1 MRILFCWLFV
11 AHCTNVL
18 ADLPTRL
25 IETQVVIIG
34 GGASGTMAGIQAARM
49 GAKAV
54 IVEETPWLGGMLTA
68 AGVSATD
75 GNEQLPAG
83 LWGEFRQEL
92 RNYYG
97 SDNALSTGWVSST
110 LFEPSVGAKL
120 LRNMTRREP
129 NLSVLLETT
138 YTTIYRTNKGWIVEA
153 KNKTNELIY
162 IKATV
167 LIDATE
173 LGDVA
178 AKIGVPYD
186 VGMESRAATGESV
199 APPVANSIVQ
209 DMTYVAILKNFGI
222 GTDKTIPRP
231 IGYDSTRF
239 LCACRLTCPDATK
252 PRLHPC
258 DKMISYGQLP
268 NQKYMINWP
277 IEGNDFYANVI
288 DLNPDERSLAFEQA
302 KQHTLQFVYFI
313 QTTLGYKHLGLAD
326 DEYPSS
332 DLLPF
337 MPYHRES
344 RRIRGM
350 VRFTQ
355 NHIVRP
361 FEQAQKLYRTGI
373 AVGDYPIDHHHAKY
387 PANVPDLHFVPVP
400 SFCLPLGSL
409 IPQEIDNLIVAEK
422 SISVSNIV
430 NGTTRLQPVVLQIGQ
445 AAGALAALS
454 VKNKLTVRSV
464 PVRQVQDALL
474 KSRAYLMPYLDIRL
488 NDKHFAAI
496 QRIGA
501 TGILKGV
508 SKSVNW
514 SNQTWFYPD
523 STIRTIEFWRG
534 LKEFEADFTYKSTPE
549 HGGILT
555 VGEALDLIFEYDKT
569 VNSPL
574 ISFNFKDSYLEFV
587 RRNWPSYGIGNLDM
601 SRPITR
607 LEVAVLLDRL
617 LDPFHLKSVDIE
629 GNLDR

>member
-1 MRILFCWLFV
+1 
-11 AHCTNVL
+11 
-18 ADLPTRL
+18 
-25 IETQVVIIG
+25 
-34 GGASGTMAGIQAARM
+34 
-49 GAKAV
+49 
-54 IVEETPWLGGMLTA
+54 
-68 AGVSATD
+68 
-75 GNEQLPAG
+75 
-83 LWGEFRQEL
+83 
-92 RNYYG
+92 
-97 SDNALSTGWVSST
+97 
-110 LFEPSVGAKL
+110 
-120 LRNMTRREP
+120 
-129 NLSVLLETT
+129 
-138 YTTIYRTNKGWIVEA
+138 
-153 KNKTNELIY
+153 
-162 IKATV
+162 
-167 LIDATE
+167 
-173 LGDVA
+173 
-178 AKIGVPYD
+178 
-186 VGMESRAATGESV
+186 
-199 APPVANSIVQ
+199 
-209 DMTYVAILKNFGI
+209 
-222 GTDKTIPRP
+222 
-231 IGYDSTRF
+231 
-239 LCACRLTCPDATK
+239 
-252 PRLHPC
+252 
-258 DKMISYGQLP
+258 MISYGQLP

-454 VKNKLTVRSV
+454 VKNKLAVRSV